1 MSIDLRRKRY
11 AWLLLSVFLPMMLF
25 SVLHTHHGE
34 RAAMADCQDCLH
46 HVHHSHIVSA
56 TACLDHCVLCE
67 FQTLPFLSTPSDF
80 TFYAADAHTTP
91 LVCATA
97 APVLHTA
104 GILIPRAPP
113 VRV

>member
-56 TACLDHCVLCE
+56 TVCLDHCVLCE

-80 TFYAADAHTTP
+80 TSYAADAHASA
-91 LVCATA
+91 LICATA

-113 VRV
+113 VLV